1 MPNVK
6 GGRRYQI
13 NNWSEYNKALVKRGS
28 LTVWVEEGVTD
39 EWFASNQE
47 DKKGRPKI
55 YSDGAILMMLV
66 LREVFHLP
74 LRALQGFVISIF
86 TLMSL
91 TLPVPCYSQV
101 SRRAGS
107 LKMDLKRLIKRG
119 VKELVF
125 DASGLKVY
133 GEGEWKVRTHGKG
146 KRRTWRKLHIGIDPN
161 SHEIVVQE
169 LTENSAGDAHV
180 AEKLLE
186 SFEKLERVYGD
197 GAYDGRAFRQA
208 AYERGA
214 ECIVPPPSNATYKGA
229 SEGWTRA
236 RDVTLAEMKGLG
248 DEGRSLW
255 KKIKR
260 YHRRSLGETAF
271 FRIKTL
277 FGDRLKAHSWEG
289 QRVEAYV
296 KCLAVNVMTSL
307 GMPRGEWVEI
317 AS

>member
-1 MPNVK
+1 MPNVT

-133 GEGEWKVRTHGKG
+133 GEGEWKVRTHGSY
-146 KRRTWRKLHIGIDPN
+146 RDR
-161 SHEIVVQE
+161 
-169 LTENSAGDAHV
+169 
-180 AEKLLE
+180 
-186 SFEKLERVYGD
+186 
-197 GAYDGRAFRQA
+197 
-208 AYERGA
+208 
-214 ECIVPPPSNATYKGA
+214 
-229 SEGWTRA
+229 SEFTRDRRA
-236 RDVTLAEMKGLG
+236 RANRK
-248 DEGRSLW
+248 
-255 KKIKR
+255 
-260 YHRRSLGETAF
+260 
-271 FRIKTL
+271 
-277 FGDRLKAHSWEG
+277 
-289 QRVEAYV
+289 QR
-296 KCLAVNVMTSL
+296 K
-307 GMPRGEWVEI
+307 
-317 AS
+317 